1 MWLGRVNFPEKG
13 PMRGQY
19 KFCIAKKFCLF
30 YFKVIN
36 SEDLASVLLEILVL
50 INF

>member
-1 MWLGRVNFPEKG
+1 MGKGRVNFPEKG

-30 YFKVIN
+30 YFTVIY
-36 SEDLASVLLEILVL
+36 SEDLASVSLEMLVAY
-50 INF
+50 